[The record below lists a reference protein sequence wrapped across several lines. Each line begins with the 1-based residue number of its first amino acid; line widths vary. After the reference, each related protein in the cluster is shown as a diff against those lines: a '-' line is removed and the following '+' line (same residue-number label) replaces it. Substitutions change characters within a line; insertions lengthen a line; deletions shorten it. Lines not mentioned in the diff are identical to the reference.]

1 MSKEKVIQNAV
12 HQAVLRAA
20 NALKEKDSAFSRDL
34 DDEFVVSRNSVHPRQ
49 LSVDG
54 ELFPTFPHEGKVTS

>member
-34 DDEFVVSRNSVHPRQ
+34 DEHFIISRSDIHPRQ

-54 ELFPTFPHEGKVTS
+54 ELFPTFPHEGKV